1 MALNT
6 IPIALSNRH
15 IHLSQEHLEA
25 LFGPGATL
33 HKTKDLSQPG
43 QYACEEQ
50 VTITGPKGFIERV
63 RVLGPVR
70 KQTQVEVSFT
80 DGFALG
86 LTPPVRDSG
95 DLAGS
100 PGVEIKGP
108 HGSVMLKEG
117 VIAAARHVHMHT
129 ADGEAFG
136 LRDKDLINV
145 RTGGKR
151 SVVFENVLVRVH
163 TEYNLEMHV
172 DLDEGNGAGVKN
184 GQMVEIVR

>member
-1 MALNT
+1 MAPNT
-6 IPIALSNRH
+6 FPIALSNRH
-15 IHLSQEHLEA
+15 VHLSKEHLEA

-50 VTITGPKGFIERV
+50 VTITGPKGSIERV

-70 KQTQVEVSFT
+70 RQTQVEISLT
-80 DGFALG
+80 DGFTLG

-100 PGVEIKGP
+100 PGIEIKGP
-108 HGSVMLKEG
+108 HGTVILKEG

-129 ADGEAFG
+129 TDGEAFG
-136 LRDKDLINV
+136 LKDKDLISV

-163 TEYNLEMHV
+163 PEYKLEMHV
-172 DLDEGNGAGVKN
+172 DLDEGNAAGVKN
-184 GQMVEIVR
+184 GQIVEIIR